1 MVTVWDITPKYVCL
15 SGRKFAPGPLKK
27 PEVGAIGAILGS
39 SRHLVKTGDFH
50 VKQGNQRRSHV
61 FMAKKPENHE
71 ELRPTSLFLVALS
84 ELSVGTTCVM
94 ELRSRAFT

>member
-1 MVTVWDITPKYVCL
+1 M
-15 SGRKFAPGPLKK
+15 
-27 PEVGAIGAILGS
+27 GAIGAILGS

-71 ELRPTSLFLVALS
+71 ELVALSLFLVAFF
-84 ELSVGTTCVM
+84 ELLGYIYMSV
-94 ELRSRAFT
+94 ELRSRVFT